1 MRDLDDLRRK
11 VGAIDRRIE
20 QLRAGRR
27 QRRHQMVQLLDAVEQ
42 SYRRQREELAGA
54 RRQIKVLEEVVGD
67 LSGKLQTVL
76 AEVAEDVQE
85 SEAMVGRLA
94 HLGRRGEAPAKPSAP
109 VRAAPP
115 QTGAKPMKPT
125 APVQTPA
132 TRSESSP
139 APDLETT
146 RGLLDAQEKRR
157 KRASPEQVGSYD
169 RELER
174 LVREAKFF
182 YEDL

>member
-1 MRDLDDLRRK
+1 
-11 VGAIDRRIE
+11 
-20 QLRAGRR
+20 
-27 QRRHQMVQLLDAVEQ
+27 MVQLLDAVEQ

-85 SEAMVGRLA
+85 SEAMVGRLT
-94 HLGRRGEAPAKPSAP
+94 HLGRRGEAPAKPSAA
-109 VRAAPP
+109 VRAAPA
-115 QTGAKPMKPT
+115 QTAAKPMKPAMPVHAAPTPT

-139 APDLETT
+139 APEPETA